1 MRTRV
6 ALWLL
11 IWLAVLPS
19 SWSHGAR
26 GTVTIALSGEPTT
39 MDPHVVSD
47 FIGTTVWPWV
57 MERLVVSETGTG
69 KIAPWLAEKWE
80 RLSSTQIKFYL
91 RKGVKFSDGAPLD
104 AKAVEY
110 SIGRIFDP
118 ANKSAQRTF
127 FQLFDRIEVIDD
139 HSFIW
144 HSKKA
149 DNGLMNRLVNI
160 GHIIS
165 PRTRGTDKTAMSLN
179 PVGSGPYLLKN
190 WVKGQRMTFEANPG
204 WWGNQTYPGRPQT
217 IILRR
222 IQESSVRVKAFLAGE
237 IDIITGVLPH
247 FIPDLRRN
255 PMVDVKAI
263 PAIRVMFLSF
273 ISRHGGPFAD
283 ERVRM
288 AANYAIDA
296 ELIRKTILGGNAE
309 LYGQIIN
316 PWVYSGY
323 NPEKAWHGYD
333 LAKAKQLMK
342 EAGHESGFKADLIT
356 AVGRY
361 PGDKETCEA
370 VAGMLKS
377 IRIET
382 TCSAQAFNLFRQNLT
397 AYQSGAK
404 KGAAM
409 YYMGFGS
416 SSGDPALM
424 MRATTGCKSPWS
436 GACLKEIDEMIER
449 AAGLEDPKAQ
459 QAAFEGVTDLMK
471 AKAAH
476 KILFRTHDI
485 YGVSKRVRFQPR
497 HDETLHPWEITV
509 LR

>member
-1 MRTRV
+1 MRKWV
-6 ALWLL
+6 LLCVLFFLAALS
-11 IWLAVLPS
+11 VPS
-19 SWSHGAR
+19 ANAAR

-69 KIAPWLAEKWE
+69 KIVPWLAEKWE
-80 RLSSTQIKFYL
+80 RLSPTQIKFYI
-91 RKGVKFSDGAPLD
+91 RKGVRFSDGAPLD
-104 AKAVEY
+104 ARAVEY

-118 ANKSAQRTF
+118 ENKSVQRGF
-127 FQLFDRIEVIDD
+127 FQLFDRIEVIDE

-144 HSKKA
+144 HTKKA

-160 GHIIS
+160 GHVIS
-165 PRTRGTDKTAMSLN
+165 PRTRGTDRTTMSLK
-179 PVGSGPYLLKN
+179 PVGSGPYLLKS
-190 WVKGQRMTFEANPG
+190 WVKGQRMVFEANPG
-204 WWGNQTYPGRPQT
+204 WWANSVYPDRPQT
-217 IILRR
+217 IVLRR
-222 IQESSVRVKAFLAGE
+222 LQEASVRVKALLAGE

-255 PMVDVKAI
+255 PRIEVKAI

-288 AANYAIDA
+288 AVNYAIDA
-296 ELIRKTILGGNAE
+296 ESIRKTILGGNAD

-323 NPEKAWHGYD
+323 SPGKTWHGYD
-333 LAKAKQLMK
+333 PAKAKQLMRD
-342 EAGHESGFKADLIT
+342 AGQESGFKADLIT
-356 AVGRY
+356 AAGRY

-370 VAGMLKS
+370 VAGMLKG

-382 TCSAQAFNLFRQNLT
+382 TCNAQAFNLFRQNLT

-424 MRATTGCKSPWS
+424 MRATTSCKGPWS
-436 GACLKEIDEMIER
+436 GACIKEIDEAIDR
-449 AAGLEDPKAQ
+449 AAGLEDPRAQ
-459 QAAFEGVTDLMK
+459 QATFERATDLMK
-471 AKAAH
+471 EKAAH
-476 KILFRTHDI
+476 KILFRTYDV
-485 YGVSKRVRFQPR
+485 YGISKRIQFQPR
-497 HDETLHPWEITV
+497 HDETLHPWETEV
-509 LR
+509 VR